1 MKKLNICYLTQQYG
15 NFASG
20 VGTYSTNLINSVAEQ
35 GHKVT
40 VICPKEKK
48 REFISLN
55 VKLIEIKRCK
65 CDPSHGNWFTL
76 SFQFFLALKRLI
88 KKEKI
93 DIIHFTDAR
102 EFFWTNLFHYKKNRA
117 VIIGTMHDYTFME
130 ANCNPFFYKKLY
142 NDWIKRYF
150 YYNFV
155 NIIEKICLKNLDFI
169 ISVSGH
175 VQKKIVD
182 VYKIDKIKTLV
193 VYNGISLNFE
203 NHKSKK
209 EKFILIIGNNLQR
222 KGVIT
227 LFKAFSLIKEKY
239 SDLQIIIIGQD
250 INQEYLE
257 GFIDKMGLKKRV
269 EFKGRKSNEYVLDKM
284 KKASIYVMPS
294 LREGFGITFLEAMV
308 CGTPVIGG
316 NVGGTKELIKDDK
329 NGFLINKKD
338 YKNLAD
344 KISILLDNN
353 NIRKKFVEN
362 GLKTAKYF
370 SVEKMVDETSKIYMN
385 ISKHNEK
392 R

>member
-48 REFISLN
+48 REFMSLN

-65 CDPSHGNWFTL
+65 WDPSHGNWFTL
-76 SFQFFLALKRLI
+76 SFQFSLELKKLI
-88 KKEKI
+88 KEEKI

-102 EFFWTNLFHYKKNRA
+102 ECFFWKFLGKNKN
-117 VIIGTMHDYTFME
+117 VFTIGTMHDDTFVD
-130 ANCNPFFYKKLY
+130 ASKNILVYRNLY

-169 ISVSGH
+169 ISVSVH

-182 VYKIDKIKTLV
+182 IYKIDKRKTLV

-203 NHKSKK
+203 DHESKK

-222 KGVIT
+222 KGIIT
-227 LFKAFSLIKEKY
+227 LFKAFYLIKEKY
-239 SDLQIIIIGQD
+239 SDLRIVVVGQD
-250 INQEYLE
+250 INQKYFED
-257 GFIDKMGLKKRV
+257 FIDKIGIRERV
-269 EFKGRKSNEYVLDKM
+269 KFKGRKSNKYVLDKM

-294 LREGFGITFLEAMV
+294 IKEGFGIVFLEAML

-316 NVGGTKELIKDDK
+316 NVGGTKELIKNGK
-329 NGFLINKKD
+329 NGFLVNPGD
-338 YKNLAD
+338 YKDLTE
-344 KISILLDNN
+344 KISVIIDDDL
-353 NIRKKFVEN
+353 IREKFIKN
-362 GLKTAKYF
+362 GIKIVKEFT
-370 SVEKMVDETSKIYMN
+370 VEKMVDKTLASYQNIYKNKNETT
-385 ISKHNEK
+385 
-392 R
+392 